1 MGDDMKQTTSRLPQ
15 ISAHVSEGTKWKLDR
30 VSKMRGMRK
39 AFVLEQA
46 LLYHFRALEELP
58 EEAFLPP
65 RLVVSQE
72 SFEKVVEWVENPPF
86 PTMAMQE
93 LMDGVPDKNVE
104 TK

>member
-1 MGDDMKQTTSRLPQ
+1 MKQSTSRLPR

-46 LLYHFRALEELP
+46 LPYHFRALEELP

-65 RLVVSQE
+65 RLVISQE
-72 SFEKVVEWVENPPF
+72 SFAKVAEWVENPPY
-86 PTMAMQE
+86 PTAAMQD
-93 LMDGVPDKNVE
+93 LMDGVPC
-104 TK
+104 

>member
-1 MGDDMKQTTSRLPQ
+1 MTKMKQTAPKLPQ

-30 VSKMRGMRK
+30 VAKMRGMRK

-65 RLVVSQE
+65 RLVLFQD
-72 SFEKVVEWVENPPF
+72 SFEKVVEWLENPPY
-86 PTMAMQE
+86 PTKAMQE
-93 LMDGVPDKNVE
+93 LRE
-104 TK
+104 